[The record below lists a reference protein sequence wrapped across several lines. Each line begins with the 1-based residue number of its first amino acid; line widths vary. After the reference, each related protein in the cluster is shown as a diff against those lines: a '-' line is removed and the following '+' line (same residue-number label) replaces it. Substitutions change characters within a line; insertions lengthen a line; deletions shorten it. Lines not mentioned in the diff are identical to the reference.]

1 MKFENTFPL
10 PIEEA
15 CDTTNE
21 GRLKLELLSRGE
33 GLDNSTPIGPNQTN
47 FGPQTVN
54 DMWKWFDSDHY
65 IAASHLSDM
74 FKMSNDHFVQ
84 NMSNKRYYS
93 QDEKGRQWVPR
104 RHSDKDSEDLVPE
117 EPPK

>member
-1 MKFENTFPL
+1 MVGNIILLAIFKTFNHKP
-10 PIEEA
+10 PPFQPF
-15 CDTTNE
+15 C
-21 GRLKLELLSRGE
+21 
-33 GLDNSTPIGPNQTN
+33 IGPNQTN